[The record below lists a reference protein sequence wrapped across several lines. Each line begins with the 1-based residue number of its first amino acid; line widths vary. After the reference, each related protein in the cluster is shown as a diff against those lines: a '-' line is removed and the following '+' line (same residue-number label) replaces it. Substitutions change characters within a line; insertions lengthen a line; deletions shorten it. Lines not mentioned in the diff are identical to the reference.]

1 MWIVSSGYYDYL
13 PLTEAKTAAEFGGA
27 DPAASIVNR
36 HQSLAGKKPCCM
48 FVPLATS
55 PLSGGDRL
63 CGISLRLCGYMLSPF
78 TSPLY
83 LYLMLAIYAPAVPS
97 A

>member
-1 MWIVSSGYYDYL
+1 VGIILIEPPISVAAHMHM

-55 PLSGGDRL
+55 PPSGGDRL
-63 CGISLRLCGYMLSPF
+63 CGISLRRESGLF
-78 TSPLY
+78 D
-83 LYLMLAIYAPAVPS
+83 
-97 A
+97 